1 MFLFNKL
8 IINMKG
14 MDDKKLE
21 EFIEFVEE
29 EKNEVK
35 NSDNIEKKIDEV
47 YLKKPEAQNQ
57 IDNSNIVTTNQEQNQ
72 QTKEKEN
79 QKHWKF
85 RILITLIGLLGILLI
100 VYFYV
105 PDSTKNFFNNEVNQN
120 LEINKNEQPNKITNT
135 NNNEVIEYE
144 LTTYSKAIGNEA
156 KVGFA
161 NYYYD
166 EQMQTVVGKF
176 VTSYQF
182 KIVNITTLN
191 SEVKGDK
198 VINIY
203 FNVTNLAAEEGE
215 KKQLVLIRDNGEI
228 YYSSCDY
235 TTKPRIIKNVKCTFY
250 VPNVE
255 GFTHIGILKEY
266 GLEKEGIEKMF
277 KLV

>member
-1 MFLFNKL
+1 
-8 IINMKG
+8 

-29 EKNEVK
+29 EKKEVK
-35 NSDNIEKKIDEV
+35 NSDDIEKKINEV
-47 YLKKPEAQNQ
+47 YLKKVDIQVQQNNPNVA
-57 IDNSNIVTTNQEQNQ
+57 ITNQQQNQ
-72 QTKEKEN
+72 QTQEKE
-79 QKHWKF
+79 KHWKF
-85 RILITLIGLLGILLI
+85 RILISLFGLLGILLI
-100 VYFYV
+100 VYFFV

-120 LEINKNEQPNKITNT
+120 LEIKKNEQPNQKTT
-135 NNNEVIEYE
+135 NNNKEIIEYE

-166 EQMQTVVGKF
+166 EHMQTVIGKF

-203 FNVTNLAAEEGE
+203 FNVTNLASEEGD

-235 TTKPRIIKNVKCTFY
+235 TTKPRIIKNVKCTFF
-250 VPNVE
+250 VPSVE